1 MALVDLR
8 PYLLGALGLAAAA
21 FLWFV
26 VRPFVG
32 SASGWDGLSNLYRV
46 DELPAGERF
55 HSASATVKGGS
66 VPVWFR
72 NILTVVV
79 RPSGFGLS
87 IRSVFGKAPAIFI
100 PWADVQSVAP
110 SRALF
115 VDTAVIRVR
124 GQWPS
129 ISLWGRAGAAVLKAY
144 RQSLSERAL

>member
-1 MALVDLR
+1 MPLVDLR
-8 PYLLGALGLAAAA
+8 PYLPGALGLAAAA

-26 VRPFVG
+26 VRPLVG
-32 SASGWDGLSNLYRV
+32 SASGWDSLSKLYQV
-46 DELPAGERF
+46 DELPPGERF
-55 HSASATVKGGS
+55 RSASATVEGGP

-79 RPSGFGLS
+79 GPSGFGLS

-115 VDTAVIRVR
+115 VDTAVIMVR
-124 GQWPS
+124 DQWPS
-129 ISLWGRAGAAVLKAY
+129 ISLSGRAGAAVLKTY
-144 RQSLSERAL
+144 GQSLSERVR